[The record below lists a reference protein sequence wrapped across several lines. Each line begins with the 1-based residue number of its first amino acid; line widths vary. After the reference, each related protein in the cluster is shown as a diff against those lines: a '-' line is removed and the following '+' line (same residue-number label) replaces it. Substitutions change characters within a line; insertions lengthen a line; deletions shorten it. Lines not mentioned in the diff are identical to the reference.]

1 MKLLGTPV
9 LLAAALLWWA
19 AAPAAHDVPNDVR
32 IQVFLKPEGPRLRL
46 LVRAP
51 LASMN
56 DISWPT
62 AGVFL
67 NLADPEM
74 KTALNE
80 GAKDWIAGR
89 IEIYENDVPLGDPRL
104 AAVRVSL
111 PSVTSF
117 DSYDGALRSLL
128 GPALPGDTEVARSQ
142 AMVDALYEY
151 SIQSDRSRFSID
163 PHYRLLG
170 LRALTVL
177 RFLTP
182 DGTERAL
189 EFHDDPGLVRLDPRW
204 FQAVRLFVVE
214 GIRHILSG
222 TDHLLFLLCLVI
234 PFRRFRQLLAVVTVF
249 TVAQSITLIAS
260 AYDMGPGA
268 GWFPP
273 LVETL
278 VATSIVYMALENILA
293 PALRRRWLIAFGFGL
308 VHGFGFSFALR
319 DTMQLAGSHLLTSL
333 LSFNLGVEIGQVAVL
348 AVLLPALALLFRLVL
363 ERPGAIVL
371 SAIVAHTGWHWMIDR
386 GQQLLR
392 YQFALPDLT
401 LGFFAGAMR
410 WMMIAVALAAVWWFG
425 GLLLK
430 PAITSCHLAVAR
442 TLRRA
447 RRRDAGVETPALH
460 HREKRFKV

>member
-1 MKLLGTPV
+1 MKVLVPCA
-9 LLAAALLWWA
+9 LLAAALLWWT

-32 IQVFLKPEGPRLRL
+32 IQVFLKPEGQRLRL

-62 AGVFL
+62 TGVFL

-74 KTALNE
+74 KAALNE
-80 GAKDWIAGR
+80 GAKDWIADR
-89 IEIYENDVPLGDPRL
+89 IEIYEDDVRLGGPRL
-104 AAVRVSL
+104 AAVRVSQ
-111 PSVTSF
+111 PSDISF

-128 GPALPGDTEVARSQ
+128 GPALPAGTEVVRSQ
-142 AMVDALYEY
+142 AMVDALFEY
-151 SIQSDRSRFSID
+151 PIQSDRSRFSID

-170 LRALTVL
+170 LRALTIL
-177 RFLTP
+177 RFVTP
-182 DGTERAL
+182 DGAERAL
-189 EFHDDPGLVRLDPRW
+189 EFHDDPGVVRLDPRW
-204 FQAVRLFVVE
+204 LQVVRLFVVE

-222 TDHLLFLLCLVI
+222 SDHLLFLFCLVI
-234 PFRRFRQLLAVVTVF
+234 PFRRFRQLLVVVTAF
-249 TVAQSITLIAS
+249 TVAHSITLIAS
-260 AYDMGPGA
+260 AYDMGPDA

-278 VATSIVYMALENILA
+278 IAVSIVYMALENILA

-333 LSFNLGVEIGQVAVL
+333 LSFNLGVEIGQVAVI
-348 AVLLPALALLFRLVL
+348 AVLLPALALLFRTVA
-363 ERPGAIVL
+363 ERPGTIVL

-392 YQFALPDLT
+392 YQFQFPDLT

-410 WMMIAVALAAVWWFG
+410 WMMIVVAMAAAWWLG
-425 GLLLK
+425 GVLLK
-430 PAITSCHLAVAR
+430 PGR
-442 TLRRA
+442 TVSSSFAHRRE
-447 RRRDAGVETPALH
+447 R
-460 HREKRFKV
+460 

>member
-1 MKLLGTPV
+1 MRRTI
-9 LLAAALLWWA
+9 
-19 AAPAAHDVPNDVR
+19 R
-32 IQVFLKPEGPRLRL
+32 IQVPRRTDKGSGWPVAL
-46 LVRAP
+46 

-67 NLADPEM
+67 NLADEM

-80 GAKDWIAGR
+80 GAKDWISDR
-89 IEIYENDVPLGDPRL
+89 IEIYEDDVRLGVPRL

-111 PSVTSF
+111 PSDISF
-117 DSYDGALRSLL
+117 DAYAGALRSLL
-128 GPALPGDTEVARSQ
+128 GPALPDGTEIVRGQ
-142 AMVDALYEY
+142 AMVDALFEY
-151 SIQSDRSRFSID
+151 PIQSERSRFSID

-177 RFLTP
+177 RFVTP
-182 DGTERAL
+182 DGAERAL

-204 FQAVRLFVVE
+204 LQAVRLFVVE

-222 TDHLLFLLCLVI
+222 TDHLLFLFCLVI
-234 PFRRFRQLLAVVTVF
+234 PFRRFRRLLVVVTAF
-249 TVAQSITLIAS
+249 TVAHSITLIAS
-260 AYDMGPGA
+260 AYGMGPDA

-278 VATSIVYMALENILA
+278 IAASIVYLALDNILA
-293 PALRRRWLIAFGFGL
+293 PAVVSRRRWLIAFGFGL

-333 LSFNLGVEIGQVAVL
+333 LAFNVGVEIGQVTVL
-348 AVLLPALALLFRLVL
+348 AVLLPALALLFRAVP
-363 ERPGAIVL
+363 ERPGTIVL

-392 YQFALPDLT
+392 YQFVLPDLT
-401 LGFFAGAMR
+401 LGFFAGAIR
-410 WMMIAVALAAVWWFG
+410 WLIIVVAMAAAWWLG
-425 GLLLK
+425 GVLLK
-430 PAITSCHLAVAR
+430 PWRSGVNGAIR
-442 TLRRA
+442 N
-447 RRRDAGVETPALH
+447 
-460 HREKRFKV
+460 

>member
-1 MKLLGTPV
+1 M
-9 LLAAALLWWA
+9 
-19 AAPAAHDVPNDVR
+19 
-32 IQVFLKPEGPRLRL
+32 RL

-74 KTALNE
+74 TAALNE
-80 GAKDWIAGR
+80 GAKDWIADR
-89 IEIYENDVPLGDPRL
+89 VELYEDDIRLGAPRL

-111 PSVTSF
+111 PSDTSF

-128 GPALPGDTEVARSQ
+128 GPALPGDTEVVRSQ
-142 AMVDALYEY
+142 AMVDALLEY
-151 SIQSDRSRFSID
+151 SIRSDRSRFSID

-177 RFLTP
+177 RFLP
-182 DGTERAL
+182 PGGAERAL

-204 FQAVRLFVVE
+204 LQAAGLFVGE

-222 TDHLLFLLCLVI
+222 ADHLLFLICLVI
-234 PFRRFRQLLAVVTVF
+234 PFRRFSQLLVVVTAF
-249 TVAQSITLIAS
+249 TVAHSITLIAS
-260 AYDMGPGA
+260 AYGMGPDA

-278 VATSIVYMALENILA
+278 VATSIVYMALENIVA
-293 PALRRRWLIAFGFGL
+293 PGLRRRWLIAFGFGL

-333 LSFNLGVEIGQVAVL
+333 LSFNVGVEIGQVAVL
-348 AVLLPALALLFRLVL
+348 AVLLPALALLFRGVA

-392 YQFALPDLT
+392 YQFGLPDLT
-401 LGFFAGAMR
+401 LGFFAGALR
-410 WMMIAVALAAVWWFG
+410 WLMIVVAMAAAWWLG

-430 PAITSCHLAVAR
+430 PARSGKFGI
-442 TLRRA
+442 
-447 RRRDAGVETPALH
+447 EN
-460 HREKRFKV
+460 

>member
-1 MKLLGTPV
+1 MKVLV
-9 LLAAALLWWA
+9 SCALLAAALLSWT

-32 IQVFLKPEGPRLRL
+32 IQVFLKPDGQRLRL

-74 KTALNE
+74 KIALNE
-80 GAKDWIAGR
+80 GAKDWIADR
-89 IEIYENDVPLGDPRL
+89 IEIYEDDVPLRDPRL

-111 PSVTSF
+111 PSDLSF

-128 GPALPGDTEVARSQ
+128 GPALPGDTEVVRSQ
-142 AMVDALYEY
+142 AMVDALFEY
-151 SIQSDRSRFSID
+151 PIQSDRSRFSID

-177 RFLTP
+177 RFVTP
-182 DGTERAL
+182 DGAERAL

-204 FQAVRLFVVE
+204 LQAVQLFVVE
-214 GIRHILSG
+214 GVRHILSG
-222 TDHLLFLLCLVI
+222 TDHLLFLFCLVI
-234 PFRRFRQLLAVVTVF
+234 PFRRFSQLIVVVTAF
-249 TVAQSITLIAS
+249 TVAHSITLIAS
-260 AYDMGPGA
+260 AYDMGPDA

-278 VATSIVYMALENILA
+278 IAASIVYMALENILA

-348 AVLLPALALLFRLVL
+348 AMLLPALALLFRAVP
-363 ERPGAIVL
+363 ERPGTIVL

-386 GQQLLR
+386 GQQLMR
-392 YQFALPDLT
+392 YQFQFPDLT
-401 LGFFAGAMR
+401 PAFFAGAMR
-410 WMMIAVALAAVWWFG
+410 WMMIVVATVAAWWLG
-425 GLLLK
+425 RVLLK
-430 PAITSCHLAVAR
+430 P
-442 TLRRA
+442 RRSSA
-447 RRRDAGVETPALH
+447 RRSDVRSVRL
-460 HREKRFKV
+460 

>member
-1 MKLLGTPV
+1 MKLLSTSV
-9 LLAAALLWWA
+9 LLAAGLLWWT
-19 AAPAAHDVPNDVR
+19 AAPAAHDVPSDVR
-32 IQVFLKPEGPRLRL
+32 ILVFLKPEGPRLRL

-89 IEIYENDVPLGDPRL
+89 IEIYEDDVTLGDPRL

-111 PSVTSF
+111 PSDTSF

-151 SIQSDRSRFSID
+151 SIRSDRSRFSID

-182 DGTERAL
+182 DGAERAL
-189 EFHDDPGLVRLDPRW
+189 QFHDDPGLVRLDPRW
-204 FQAVRLFVVE
+204 FQAVRLFVGE

-234 PFRRFRQLLAVVTVF
+234 PFRRFRQLLAVVTAF
-249 TVAQSITLIAS
+249 TVAHSITLIAS
-260 AYDMGPGA
+260 AYDMGPDA

-278 VATSIVYMALENILA
+278 IATSIVYMALENILA
-293 PALRRRWLIAFGFGL
+293 PVLRRRWLIAFGFGL

-348 AVLLPALALLFRLVL
+348 AVLLPALALLFRFVA

-392 YQFALPDLT
+392 YQFELPDLT
-401 LGFFAGAMR
+401 LGFFAGVMR
-410 WMMIAVALAAVWWFG
+410 WLMVVVAVAAAWWLG
-425 GLLLK
+425 RTLLK
-430 PAITSCHLAVAR
+430 PGR
-442 TLRRA
+442 TDVRSVRL
-447 RRRDAGVETPALH
+447 
-460 HREKRFKV
+460 